1 MTRRYITSERF
12 GPQAEQL
19 RLFLD
24 QVDEAPSDRWS
35 EALPAAWAAALGA
48 ARPAARAA
56 ARDADRIAALGA
68 ARDVTRDAA
77 WAAAWTADWRVAEA
91 AAWTVAWAVAW
102 AAAALVVR
110 DLISAE
116 HYDELTR
123 VVRAAGFVVHP
134 DDEPLSD
141 ES

>member
-1 MTRRYITSERF
+1 MTRTHITTDLF

-24 QVDEAPSDRWS
+24 QVDEAPAERWL
-35 EALPAAWAAALGA
+35 EALPAASDA
-48 ARPAARAA
+48 ARTA
-56 ARDADRIAALGA
+56 ARDAAWNAAWNA
-68 ARDVTRDAA
+68 ART
-77 WAAAWTADWRVAEA
+77 
-91 AAWTVAWAVAW
+91 
-102 AAAALVVR
+102 AAALVVR
-110 DLISAE
+110 DLISTE

-123 VVRAAGFVVHP
+123 VMRASGFVVHP

>member
-1 MTRRYITSERF
+1 MTRTYITPALF

-24 QVDEAPSDRWS
+24 QVDEAPSDRWTK
-35 EALPAAWAAALGA
+35 ALPAT
-48 ARPAARAA
+48 RDAARAA
-56 ARDADRIAALGA
+56 AGDATRISALGA
-68 ARDVTRDAA
+68 ARDVARDAA
-77 WAAAWTADWRVAEA
+77 WAAVRAAARDVAEA
-91 AAWTVAWAVAW
+91 AAWATAWAAAW

-123 VVRAAGFVVHP
+123 VMRVSGFVVHP

>member
-1 MTRRYITSERF
+1 MKLTTTDV

-24 QVDEAPSDRWS
+24 QVDEAPAERWL
-35 EALPAAWAAALGA
+35 EALPAARDAAA
-48 ARPAARAA
+48 AA
-56 ARDADRIAALGA
+56 ARDAAAAA
-68 ARDVTRDAA
+68 ARDAAWDAVRDAAAAAARDAAAAAAWAAAWDAA
-77 WAAAWTADWRVAEA
+77 WAAARDA
-91 AAWTVAWAVAW
+91 AAAAAA

-110 DLISAE
+110 DLISTE

-123 VVRAAGFVVHP
+123 VMRVSGFVVHP